1 MAKPFKPSFFD
12 YLIAISAFMILIMFL
27 YPVYSDDITKL
38 VIIAPICLALSLLL
52 FRHLTRKIRRRNK
65 NLQKNFPEEWR
76 SFLRENVRFYRELDD
91 AKKVQFEREVYLF
104 LAEKKITGIDTEVD
118 DRDRLLVAS
127 SATIPIF
134 SFSQWEYDQL
144 DEVLLYSNSFNQNFE
159 TAGEDRYISGMVGN
173 GIVNGK
179 MLLSKKDLHF
189 GFIHPQ
195 HKKNVGIHEFVHLI
209 DESDGSIDGIPD
221 VLMEHQYAAPWLRI
235 MHQEMNKIRR
245 NKSDIDPYGA
255 TSEEEF
261 LPVAAE
267 YFFQRPNLFRKK
279 HPELYRML
287 NKIFRQD
294 PVSLF
299 RKKVGSMFK

>member
-1 MAKPFKPSFFD
+1 
-12 YLIAISAFMILIMFL
+12 MIFLMFL
-27 YPVYSDDITKL
+27 YPIYNNDTTTLAV
-38 VIIAPICLALSLLL
+38 VIPVCFLFSWLL
-52 FRHLTRKIRRRNK
+52 FRHLTRKIRQRNR
-65 NLQKNFPEEWR
+65 NLQKAFPEGWR
-76 SFLRENVRFYRELDD
+76 EILQENVRFYRELDI
-91 AKKVQFEREVYLF
+91 KKKEQFEREVYLF
-104 LAEKKITGIDTEVD
+104 LFEKKITGIDTDVGD
-118 DRDRLLVAS
+118 LDRLLVAS
-127 SATIPIF
+127 SAVIPIF
-134 SFSQWEYDQL
+134 AFSQWEYDQL

-209 DESDGSIDGIPD
+209 DESDGSIDGVPD
-221 VLMEHQYAAPWLRI
+221 VLMEHQYAEPWLRL
-235 MHQEMNKIRR
+235 MHQEMNKIKSNR
-245 NKSDIDPYGA
+245 SDINPYGA

-279 HPELYRML
+279 HPELYHML

-294 PVSLF
+294 PVSIF
-299 RKKVGSMFK
+299 RKKVGSLFQK